1 VTTNRLGLRDLDLRH
16 LDMRHLNLRGLDL
29 RRLDIRRLEPGGL
42 DIRSLD
48 LRSLDI
54 RGWGS
59 TAAERAASYPCDDHI
74 GEEAASCFRAVDVD
88 APPDVTFRWLCQL
101 RVAPYS
107 YDLLD
112 NFGRKSPQEL
122 KEGLDKLEIGQ
133 RFMTVFELVDFEP
146 AKQIT
151 LLLVSASAVFGNVA
165 VTYAVKPRAR
175 RRSRIVVKLR
185 WELPLARSRLGRFL
199 PVESVALLGDLV
211 MMRKQLLN
219 LKRLAETK
227 TV

>member
-1 VTTNRLGLRDLDLRH
+1 VTTNRLGLRDLGIRH
-16 LDMRHLNLRGLDL
+16 LDMRHLDLRGLDL
-29 RRLDIRRLEPGGL
+29 RRLDLRHLDLGGL
-42 DIRSLD
+42 DV
-48 LRSLDI
+48 

-59 TAAERAASYPCDDHI
+59 TAAERAASYPCDEHI
-74 GEEAASCFRAVDVD
+74 SEKAASCFRAVDVD

-112 NFGRKSPQEL
+112 NFGRQSPQEL
-122 KEGLDKLEIGQ
+122 KEGLDRLEIGQ

-165 VTYAVKPRAR
+165 ITYAVKPRAR

-199 PVESVALLGDLV
+199 PVESAALLGDLV